1 MQGATGTKPR
11 EETKF
16 SAMEYKQKATVYFKQ
31 VAQLHNLAKEFPI
44 KSSKKCQLSYTTATH
59 GKPTLTWILYL
70 SPTKKK
76 KKKPTGQ
83 TRETFKSFGTRLSK
97 ERGIVRARSRSIQK
111 EIQLVR

>member
-76 KKKPTGQ
+76 KKSPRDRQGKPLKASGLGCQ
-83 TRETFKSFGTRLSK
+83 
-97 ERGIVRARSRSIQK
+97 RSEVLLGLGAVAYRRK
-111 EIQLVR
+111 YN